1 MGKFQIPWPDLSKK
15 KEDRTNIFKLWARN
29 SKKTSNKAKT
39 ISDLKHIFR
48 MALTSREK
56 EKIIMLLEQP
66 RSVDKFP
73 CRIYAF
79 KKSLQI
85 QENDEP
91 VQLMGEP
98 EIPAFINDHSPESS
112 HLEVI
117 HDDMDLFASTTPTMS
132 NQNTENSHLSN
143 QSQKA
148 SEEVNM
154 YNSMKI
160 NNFLNVDTDGLNVA
174 DVCGSLPSDFQD
186 LSDALLR
193 FPSGINVS
201 AENNN
206 YRMRDGISSV
216 NDSQFNQQHNTA
228 LSQTGVYDYSIC
240 LHQPQN
246 NYQQDIV
253 NKDPCTISMALENGV
268 QLGEK
273 PQPKAKDQCKN
284 QEKIVKGIV
293 FPKPDQTLTKTWRYD
308 GTVVTSHKC
317 VAESWCEMYVEL
329 VYLGKKL
336 LLNRIFLFFK

>member
-1 MGKFQIPWPDLSKK
+1 
-15 KEDRTNIFKLWARN
+15 
-29 SKKTSNKAKT
+29 
-39 ISDLKHIFR
+39 

-79 KKSLQI
+79 RKSLQI

-112 HLEVI
+112 HLEVT
-117 HDDMDLFASTTPTMS
+117 HDDMDSIASTTPTTS
-132 NQNTENSHLSN
+132 NQNTENSNSSN
-143 QSQKA
+143 WSQKA
-148 SEEVNM
+148 SEEENL
-154 YNSMKI
+154 YNAIEININSMNI
-160 NNFLNVDTDGLNVA
+160 PDGE
-174 DVCGSLPSDFQD
+174 
-186 LSDALLR
+186 LLR
-193 FPSGINVS
+193 FPSSNSVS

-273 PQPKAKDQCKN
+273 TQPEAKDQCIN
-284 QEKIVKGIV
+284 QKKIVEGIV
-293 FPKPDQTLTKTWRYD
+293 SPKPDQTLTKTWRYD

-336 LLNRIFLFFK
+336 LLNRIFLFLK